1 MVKSKSPKSKSP
13 RKSPATRTPAGPAE
27 EMPPPLVLTAAE
39 QGLLGRALKLL
50 VNIQSPPFSARARR
64 EGYTAEEHREG
75 WRLLKLASGEA
86 RPLEHLFV
94 EIASSGAVDGAER
107 LRLLQE
113 LDAFE
118 NKWFPRTQK
127 IIRRVVPRDRR
138 DAFEGAFF
146 KNLEQ
151 QPLGPGVMVSVGTYL
166 SRLDGLAQS
175 GDADAKRVR
184 KTLVARGLT
193 EEKLAQVRDLLGKL
207 EVGGGAAP
215 AQPLKVSADEI
226 TKAHRVQR
234 EALEDLRDWY
244 NDWATTFRQIF
255 GVKDQIKLGLTT
267 VKRSTSGKEEVVE
280 EDDGDEEEDE
290 VDDGEADEE
299 DEADDDE

>member
-1 MVKSKSPKSKSP
+1 MVKSRSP
-13 RKSPATRTPAGPAE
+13 RKSPAKRTPAGSPE

-39 QGLLGRALKLL
+39 QDLLGRALKLL

-113 LDAFE
+113 VDAFE
-118 NKWFPRTQK
+118 NKWFPRTRN

-138 DAFEGAFF
+138 QAFEGAFF
-146 KNLEQ
+146 KNLDQ
-151 QPLGPGVMVSVGTYL
+151 QPLGPGVIVSVGTYL

-193 EEKLAQVRDLLGKL
+193 EEKLRQVRDLLGKL
-207 EVGGGAAP
+207 EVGGGAP
-215 AQPLKVSADEI
+215 PQPLKVPIDEI
-226 TKAHRVQR
+226 TKAHRAQR

-244 NDWATTFRQIF
+244 NDWATTFRQVF
-255 GVKDQIKLGLTT
+255 GVKDQLKLGLTT
-267 VKRSTSGKEEVVE
+267 VKRGASGKEEVVE
-280 EDDGDEEEDE
+280 EDDG
-290 VDDGEADEE
+290 E
-299 DEADDDE
+299 DEAEIDDDE